1 MTGTGSRAAQPA
13 TCLMVLLL
21 SLALVMVPNLR
32 PGNNSLE
39 DQKLSSANA
48 GLNSDN
54 KLPALP
60 G

>member
-1 MTGTGSRAAQPA
+1 
-13 TCLMVLLL
+13 
-21 SLALVMVPNLR
+21 MVPNLR

-48 GLNSDN
+48 GLNADN